1 MKKTDQDYL
10 KLMLV
15 IHTYSNFNENF
26 DSIFYGYMDDENA
39 LIILKA
45 VEESFSHGIQDQAY
59 KLIAETLVE
68 EMKINV
74 KRIAEAGSETEEIKA
89 N

>member
-1 MKKTDQDYL
+1 MKKTDDDYL

-39 LIILKA
+39 IMILRA
-45 VEESFSHGIQDQAY
+45 VEESFSHGIQDQSY
-59 KLIAETLVE
+59 KLVADTLVK
-68 EMKINV
+68 EMKFQV
-74 KRIAEAGSETEEIKA
+74 KRIADSEPGKDEIKS

>member
-1 MKKTDQDYL
+1 MKKTDQEYL

-39 LIILKA
+39 IMILRA
-45 VEESFSHGIQDQAY
+45 VEESFSHGIQEQSY
-59 KLIAETLVE
+59 KLIADTLVE
-68 EMKINV
+68 KMKINV

>member
-1 MKKTDQDYL
+1 MKKTDQEYL

-39 LIILKA
+39 IMILRA
-45 VEESFSHGIQDQAY
+45 VEECFTHEIKDQSY
-59 KLIAETLVE
+59 KLVADTLVK
-68 EMKINV
+68 EMKFQV
-74 KRIAEAGSETEEIKA
+74 KRIAEAEPGKDEIKS

>member
-1 MKKTDQDYL
+1 MKKTDQEYL

-39 LIILKA
+39 IIILRA
-45 VEESFSHGIQDQAY
+45 VEECFTHEIKDQSY
-59 KLIAETLVE
+59 KLVADTLVK
-68 EMKINV
+68 EMKFQV

>member
-1 MKKTDQDYL
+1 
-10 KLMLV
+10 MLV

-39 LIILKA
+39 IMILRA
-45 VEESFSHGIQDQAY
+45 VEECFTHGIQEQSY
-59 KLIAETLVE
+59 KLIADTLVE
-68 EMKINV
+68 EMKLQV
-74 KRIAEAGSETEEIKA
+74 KRIADAEPGKDEIKS

>member
-10 KLMLV
+10 KIMTV
-15 IHTYSNFNENF
+15 IHMYSNFNKDF
-26 DSIFYGYMDDENA
+26 DSIFYGHMEDEKA
-39 LIILKA
+39 LEILNE
-45 VEESFSHGIQDQAY
+45 VEESFKRAEEIQDQSY

-68 EMKINV
+68 EMKSNL
-74 KRIAEAGSETEEIKA
+74 KQLTDAPEA